1 VLLSSRV
8 KSPKPRH
15 RWHHVSMPSSVLPA
29 TVRLTLADLQGQLRL
44 ALPQAPEPALQHWAA
59 RLEAEYSGAQ
69 RHYHNLE
76 HLAECLAGLARCDA
90 VVVDA
95 SSVRLALLFHDAI
108 YVATAS
114 DNEAQ
119 SAALAAEAL
128 AQLGADAA
136 TIAAVTGLV
145 LATQR
150 HKPNGHPDCPYL
162 LDIDLSILGAAPE
175 RFARYEAAIRAE
187 YAHVPDDAY
196 EVGRSR
202 VMRQFAQR
210 PRLYFTEF
218 FHQVFQ
224 AQAAENLLRWR

>member
-1 VLLSSRV
+1 
-8 KSPKPRH
+8 
-15 RWHHVSMPSSVLPA
+15 MPSSVTPT
-29 TVRLTLADLQGQLRL
+29 TVLMTGTDVQGQLRL
-44 ALPQAPEPALQHWAA
+44 ALPQAPEPALLRWAA

-76 HLAECLAGLARCDA
+76 HLAECLAGLARCESA
-90 VVVDA
+90 LVDA

-108 YVATAS
+108 YDATAS

-119 SAALAAEAL
+119 SAVLAEEAL
-128 AQLGADAA
+128 TQLGADAA
-136 TIAAVTGLV
+136 TIASVTGMV

-150 HKPNGHPDCPYL
+150 HQPNGHPDCQFL
-162 LDIDLSILGAAPE
+162 LDIDLSILGAAPA
-175 RFARYEAAIRAE
+175 RFARYEAAIRPE

-218 FHQVFQ
+218 FHQHLQV
-224 AQAAENLLRWR
+224 QAAENLARWR